1 MVDHGEMWVRSPD
14 FLVVSDS
21 ERRRVPE
28 SAVGGEKG
36 KAVYA
41 MHDEHDRLG
50 FRWPIS
56 CIEDYDSKLLGGNQ
70 VNLYTIISSVS

>member
-1 MVDHGEMWVRSPD
+1 MVFWAFDELLLPSFFLRQKRSWLIMGEMWVRSPD

-21 ERRRVPE
+21 ERRRDPE
-28 SAVGGEKG
+28 SAVGGEQG

-41 MHDEHDRLG
+41 MYDEHDRLG

-56 CIEDYDSKLLGGNQ
+56 S
-70 VNLYTIISSVS
+70 